1 MNPFQKIKEI
11 QTALD
16 ALAESLI
23 PKDHW
28 NPRCAHW
35 NPRCAHWNPRCAGYS
50 AEQCSDDNTRPDG
63 WGCARCDA
71 LRALGRAKVGL

>member
-28 NPRCAHW
+28 NPRCA
-35 NPRCAHWNPRCAGYS
+35 GYS
-50 AEQCSDDNTRPDG
+50 AEQCSDDNTRP
-63 WGCARCDA
+63 GCRRCDA